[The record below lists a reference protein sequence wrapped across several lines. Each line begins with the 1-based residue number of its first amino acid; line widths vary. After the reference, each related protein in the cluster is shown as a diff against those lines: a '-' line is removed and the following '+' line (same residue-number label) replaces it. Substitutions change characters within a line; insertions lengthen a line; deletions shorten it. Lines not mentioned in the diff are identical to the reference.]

1 MLWRTV
7 AADVSQMPWGS
18 AIGSEDDGD
27 MNRLVQ
33 QFHWSA
39 NALAEVYLTTAY
51 LALAALAV
59 AYAYA
64 GYRYFVRNGGWPVFQ
79 RVR

>member
-1 MLWRTV
+1 MSL
-7 AADVSQMPWGS
+7 
-18 AIGSEDDGD
+18 DGV
-27 MNRLVQ
+27 LP
-33 QFHWSA
+33 
-39 NALAEVYLTTAY
+39 